1 MSNNKT
7 GKSHVGGV
15 SSVSIDLGCSLSCLK
30 PKKLLSAVFCPKAP
44 RPHPRSASH
53 NHNRRRHH
61 HHRSNCS
68 PFLSRSFSSS
78 TSSRHNLAAA
88 TASATTATAT
98 ASSSFSP
105 PPQGS
110 SSSDYTYYY
119 NSLQYLLESEADRD
133 SKPVKGFG
141 KIDDE
146 GVAVEKDSRD
156 PYLDF
161 RHSMLQ
167 MIIENEIYNRE
178 DLRELLGCFLQLN
191 SPCYHGVIIRAFTE
205 IWNGAYNVGSGFNSP
220 NNS

>member
-7 GKSHVGGV
+7 GKRHVGGG
-15 SSVSIDLGCSLSCLK
+15 SSSLSVDLGCSLSCLK
-30 PKKLLSAVFCPKAP
+30 PKKLLSAVFCPKP
-44 RPHPRSASH
+44 RPRPSS
-53 NHNRRRHH
+53 

-78 TSSRHNLAAA
+78 TSSRYNLA
-88 TASATTATAT
+88 TTTTTTTATA
-98 ASSSFSP
+98 SSFSP
-105 PPQGS
+105 PPPGS

-119 NSLQYLLESEADRD
+119 NSLQYLLKSEADRD

-141 KIDDE
+141 RIDDE

-191 SPCYHGVIIRAFTE
+191 SPCYHGVIVRAFTE
-205 IWNGAYNVGSGFNSP
+205 IWNGVYSVGTGYDSP
-220 NNS
+220 NNNAWDDHPLPNSGNQ